1 MGTQRELDLGLE
13 VDVTAETDLLNEPGF
28 FDKGFDNQERIPDR
42 YSVPEVEEMI
52 TEVVDILAEARP
64 LPMSATVKVNR
75 DELLEILEQ
84 VQDKLPEELR
94 AARWL
99 LKERDDF
106 VAKAQQEHADLI
118 AEGRKQVV
126 RMVEREQIVDA
137 AEIRAREILDKATDE
152 ANLMKRQT
160 EEFCSSR
167 LQAIESVLEKTL
179 STMQRGR
186 EKLLYPEEQGSA
198 AIPEG
203 YTPEMPDGSD
213 EGAALA
219 SVERIDLRA
228 VQRRMFK

>member
-13 VDVTAETDLLNEPGF
+13 VDVSAETDLLNEPGF

-42 YSVPEVEEMI
+42 YSIPEVEDMI
-52 TEVVDILAEARP
+52 SEVVDILAEARP

-126 RMVEREQIVDA
+126 RMVEREQIVAA
-137 AEIRAREILDKATDE
+137 AEVRAREILDQATDE

-167 LQAIESVLEKTL
+167 LEAIESVLGKTL
-179 STMQRGR
+179 ETMQRGR
-186 EKLLYPEEQGSA
+186 EKLLSPEESSSA
-198 AIPEG
+198 GIPAG
-203 YTPEMPDGSD
+203 YSPEEIPSD

>member
-1 MGTQRELDLGLE
+1 MGTQRELDLGLD
-13 VDVTAETDLLNEPGF
+13 VDVSAETDLLNEPGF
-28 FDKGFDNQERIPDR
+28 FDKGFDKQDRIPDR
-42 YSVPEVEEMI
+42 YSMPEVEDMI
-52 TEVVDILAEARP
+52 SEIIDILAEARP

-118 AEGRKQVV
+118 AEGRSQVV
-126 RMVEREQIVDA
+126 RMVEREQIVAA
-137 AEIRAREILDKATDE
+137 AEVRAREILDQARDE

-167 LQAIESVLEKTL
+167 LEAIESVLDKTL
-179 STMQRGR
+179 DTMRRGR
-186 EKLLYPEEQGSA
+186 EKLLAPEEPSTV
-198 AIPEG
+198 AIPAG
-203 YTPEMPDGSD
+203 YTPEEDLNE
-213 EGAALA
+213 EGAGLA